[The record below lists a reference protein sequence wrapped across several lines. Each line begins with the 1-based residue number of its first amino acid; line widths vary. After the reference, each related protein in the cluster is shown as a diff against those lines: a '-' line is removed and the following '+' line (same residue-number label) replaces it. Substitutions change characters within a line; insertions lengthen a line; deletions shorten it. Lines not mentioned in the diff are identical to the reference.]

1 MSNRK
6 KLVML
11 EDHFTSDGALYKD
24 DVVYL
29 VSQTINDPYNS
40 TYTVETKMGKLF
52 TIDQSKAKDI
62 D

>member
-11 EDHFTSDGALYKD
+11 EDYFTSDGALYKD